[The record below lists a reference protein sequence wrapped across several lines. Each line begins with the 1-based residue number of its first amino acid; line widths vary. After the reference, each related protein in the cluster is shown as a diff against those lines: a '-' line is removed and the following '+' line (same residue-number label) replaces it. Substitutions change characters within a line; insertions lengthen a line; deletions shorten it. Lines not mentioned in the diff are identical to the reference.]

1 MAIYDP
7 KSVDLKNCLIRL
19 PKEELIKA
27 LNNRTMTL
35 LLNRITALEI
45 DVKELNHK
53 LRSLPKNG

>member
-53 LRSLPKNG
+53 FKSLPKNG